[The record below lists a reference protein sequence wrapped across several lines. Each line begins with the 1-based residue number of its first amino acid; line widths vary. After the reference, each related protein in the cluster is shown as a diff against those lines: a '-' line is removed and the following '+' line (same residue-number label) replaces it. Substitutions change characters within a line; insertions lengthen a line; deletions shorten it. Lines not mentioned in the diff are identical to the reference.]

1 MQLTGPQSIKEGLVV
16 QPNGLQARPASVD
29 LHVGSIVI
37 NGKEYN
43 EPVDIKAQQMFIIV
57 SKERVQIKAGFVG
70 YAMPKTSL
78 CNEGILC
85 LNTGILDPGY
95 GGLIS
100 TTAINFEE
108 DASAISPGEPFL
120 RLVFHRLEGEGA
132 ATDVQG
138 DISKPDTTYLKE
150 AKAHSR
156 RFPDT
161 FLDIPGQIE
170 AIADRVLKKQNT
182 TMITMLTIFTVI
194 YALWN
199 LGAFALLGRQA
210 SDVSKSRPEVEQFQQ
225 QLDSARADVQSL
237 RATICAALPALAPDS
252 ARTAAKGPS
261 QVRAMRPRECP

>member
-120 RLVFHRLEGEGA
+120 RLVFPRLEGEGA
-132 ATDVQG
+132 ATEVQG
-138 DISKPDTTYLKE
+138 DISKPDTT
-150 AKAHSR
+150 
-156 RFPDT
+156 
-161 FLDIPGQIE
+161 
-170 AIADRVLKKQNT
+170 
-182 TMITMLTIFTVI
+182 
-194 YALWN
+194 
-199 LGAFALLGRQA
+199 
-210 SDVSKSRPEVEQFQQ
+210 
-225 QLDSARADVQSL
+225 
-237 RATICAALPALAPDS
+237 
-252 ARTAAKGPS
+252 
-261 QVRAMRPRECP
+261 